1 MDTFGEFLWTFF
13 VHKNSSP
20 WMNFQRHVLGSSL
33 VTPDVTTLT
42 VHMVILDLKF
52 IFRKDSNR
60 QVCRVFLK
68 ANTERQGCPAN
79 VGGRKPKP
87 P

>member
-1 MDTFGEFLWTFF
+1 M
-13 VHKNSSP
+13 VAP
-20 WMNFQRHVLGSSL
+20 WSL
-33 VTPDVTTLT
+33 PDVTTLT
-42 VHMVILDLKF
+42 VHLLILDLKL

-79 VGGRKPKP
+79 VGGRCLPQAKNKYIYIALRCKVKVVTDHFSSP
-87 P
+87 